1 MTDQLDLAA
10 ALIARLDRRGET
22 LATAESLTGGLIGA
36 ALTSVPGA
44 SRVYRGGVISYATDL
59 KAVLAGVEQATLA
72 TVGPVA
78 AETVAEMARGVAE
91 RCAAD
96 YGLAVSGVAGPDPQ
110 DGHPV
115 GQVFVG
121 LAVPGGSPRVVEHL
135 LTGDRRS
142 IRTGTV
148 IAALTLLVEHLEQ
161 NPDQPSTVM
170 AFMSRSRSNM
180 WEAVS
185 TVSVCDP
192 NRSRCSSVS

>member
-1 MTDQLDLAA
+1 MTTTDQEDLAT

-59 KAVLAGVEQATLA
+59 KAVLAGVEPATLA
-72 TVGPVA
+72 AVGAVA
-78 AETVAEMARGVAE
+78 AETAAEMARGVAE
-91 RCAAD
+91 RCSAD
-96 YGLAVSGVAGPDPQ
+96 YGLAVTGVAGPDPQ

-121 LAVPGGSPRVVEHL
+121 LAVPGASARVVEHRL
-135 LTGDRRS
+135 PGDRPS

-148 IAALTLLVEHLEQ
+148 VAALTLLVEHL
-161 NPDQPSTVM
+161 DQDADPPLDSPLDPPLHPQR
-170 AFMSRSRSNM
+170 RS
-180 WEAVS
+180 
-185 TVSVCDP
+185 
-192 NRSRCSSVS
+192 